1 MKNDALLKLKIIY
14 EDDDLLAIDKPAG
27 ITVFSEEKSESVNTT
42 LIDAILK
49 KSPEIKNVGEE
60 PRYGIVHRLDKDTS
74 GIILVAKNNK
84 ILIFLQKQFEERK
97 TNKKYLA
104 LATGKFTNTY
114 GTIETL
120 LGREPKNRMK
130 QKVYLPCGPDAEKKG
145 LRKAK
150 TCYKVLKQYF
160 DKKNYYTLVEVI
172 PKTGRKHQIRV
183 HLASLGHPIIGDKLY
198 GFKNQPCLEGLE
210 RQFLHAS
217 RLKIKI
223 SDKGEK
229 EFYSE
234 LPKEL
239 KIVLEKLKPK
249 QTS

>member
-1 MKNDALLKLKIIY
+1 MKNGALLKLKVIY

-27 ITVFSEEKSESVNTT
+27 ITVFSEGKSEPADVT

-49 KSPEIKNVGEE
+49 KYPEIKNVGEN
-60 PRYGIVHRLDKDTS
+60 PRYGIVHRLDKNTS
-74 GIILVAKNNK
+74 GIILVAENNK
-84 ILIFLQKQFEERK
+84 ILSFLQKQFEERK
-97 TNKKYLA
+97 TDKKYLA
-104 LATGKFTNTY
+104 LVAGKFTNTD

-120 LGREPKNRMK
+120 LGREPKNRIK
-130 QKVYLPCGPDAEKKG
+130 QKVYSPCGPDAEKKG

-150 TCYKVLKQYF
+150 TYYKVLKQYF
-160 DKKNYYTLVEVI
+160 DGKNHYTLVEAS

-183 HLASLGHPIIGDKLY
+183 HLASLGHPIIGDKMY
-198 GFKNQPCLEGLE
+198 GFKNQPCLEGLK

-223 SDKGEK
+223 SDKEEK

-234 LPKEL
+234 LPRGL
-239 KIVLEKLKPK
+239 KIVLEKLKLK
-249 QTS
+249 QKN